1 MFTGIIEEIG
11 IIKMVQQGA
20 KSATLS
26 VSANRILQDV
36 KIGDSI
42 SVNGICL
49 TVISF
54 QGSVFMVDVMP
65 ETLRRTNLNDLSAGS
80 KVNLERALKLSDRL
94 GGHMVS
100 GHIDGIG
107 KVIRRR
113 EEDNAIWF
121 SIGTDISLLRY
132 IVEKGSVALD
142 GISLTVA
149 SVNSRTFEVSVI
161 PHTRQV
167 TTILERKA
175 GDHVNIECDMVA
187 KYVEKLSQ
195 PVQGDSKIDMNF
207 LEKNDFLY

>member
-11 IIKMVQQGA
+11 IIKMVHQGA
-20 KSATLS
+20 KSASLS

-54 QGSVFMVDVMP
+54 KGSVFTVDVMP

-132 IVEKGSVALD
+132 IVVKGSVALD

-175 GDHVNIECDMVA
+175 GDHVNIECDIVA

-195 PVQGDSKIDMNF
+195 PVQEDSKVDLNF